1 MSDLGQTV
9 TFAVNLYRQRA
20 GIAYAGYV
28 RREPLAL
35 LQLRP
40 GRADPYVLYEQIRR
54 KGPLAST
61 GDGEWASASLRV
73 CSAVLRDRRFGTHP
87 DDGTDA
93 SDLSFLGMNP
103 PDHTR
108 LRRLAAPGFSP
119 RAVASYTDRIES
131 TVGTLLD
138 QASAARQFD
147 LVSGFAAPLPI
158 EVITDLLG
166 IPASDSATFTRYGA
180 LIGSALGGIRS
191 LRHAA
196 QLAASEATLVKL
208 FESLFELRRREPR
221 DDIVS
226 TLVAAPEDQI
236 KPDEIVPI
244 CLLLLVA
251 GFETTVNL
259 IGNSV
264 LTLLN
269 HPEQWLALCADPKG
283 LAPKAVEETLRY
295 EPPVQFTS
303 RIALQP
309 VEFEGQSLPK
319 GANIAVLIGGA
330 NRDPEAYDQPNAFD
344 INRDSEVGNLAFSS
358 GIHYCLGQP
367 LARLEA
373 TTALRMLAE
382 RMPDL
387 SLAGPVRRRSSFVIR
402 GPLSLPVTAG
412 SPRTALAG
420 EPAVPRPP
428 H

>member
-1 MSDLGQTV
+1 MSDLGQAV

-20 GIAYAGYV
+20 GIAYAGYLK
-28 RREPLAL
+28 REPLAL

-40 GRADPYVLYEQIRR
+40 GRADPYALYEQIRR
-54 KGPLAST
+54 QGPLAST
-61 GDGEWASASLRV
+61 GDGDWASASLRV
-73 CSAVLRDRRFGTHP
+73 CSAVLRDRRFGTRP
-87 DDGTDA
+87 DDGTDT
-93 SDLSFLGMNP
+93 SELSFLGMNP

-119 RAVASYTDRIES
+119 RAVASYTDRMES
-131 TVGTLLD
+131 TIAALLD
-138 QASAARQFD
+138 QASAAGQFD

-158 EVITDLLG
+158 AVITDLLG
-166 IPASDSATFTRYGA
+166 IPDSDSEAFGRYGA
-180 LIGSALGGIRS
+180 LIGTALGGIRS

-196 QLAASEATLVKL
+196 QLAASEAPLVKL

-226 TLVAAPEDQI
+226 ALVAAPEDQI
-236 KPDEIVPI
+236 KPAEMVPI

-264 LTLLN
+264 LTLLK
-269 HPEQWLALCADPKG
+269 HPEQWQALCADPEG
-283 LAPKAVEETLRY
+283 MAPKAVDETLRY

-303 RIALQP
+303 RVSLQRA
-309 VEFEGQSLPK
+309 EFEGQSLPK
-319 GANIAVLIGGA
+319 GTTIAVLIGGA
-330 NRDPEAYDQPNAFD
+330 NRDPEAYDQPNTFD
-344 INRDSEVGNLAFSS
+344 INRATDVPNLAFSS

-382 RMPDL
+382 RMPGL
-387 SLAGPVRRRSSFVIR
+387 RLAGPVRHRDSFVIR
-402 GPLSLPVTAG
+402 GPLSLPVATG
-412 SPRTALAG
+412 SPVTTDSTATTRS
-420 EPAVPRPP
+420 PVTQ
-428 H
+428 